1 VRFLCILA
9 ATTALA
15 QDSMRASIE
24 KQQAALAIQR
34 ESVRKQAT
42 TASVR
47 LMPWNPAPA
56 MPQADCDP
64 VSDPIVA
71 PLIDSAAKAEKL
83 EPKLLRAVIEQE
95 SGFHA
100 CAVSAAGA
108 MGLMQLMP
116 STVQQLDVRDPFD
129 PKQSVDAG
137 AKFLK
142 QLLDR
147 YKGDLPLA
155 LGAYNAGP
163 TTVDQAGGIPEIP
176 ETRNYVDSILQ
187 KLGLTR
193 TAPPN
198 TPTPKPTGN

>member
-1 VRFLCILA
+1 
-9 ATTALA
+9 
-15 QDSMRASIE
+15 MRASIE
-24 KQQAALAIQR
+24 KQQAALAVQR

-42 TASVR
+42 TASVWM
-47 LMPWNPAPA
+47 LPWNPAPA
-56 MPQADCDP
+56 IPQVDCDP
-64 VSDPIVA
+64 VSDPVVA
-71 PLIDSAAKAEKL
+71 PIIESAAKTEKL

-100 CAVSAAGA
+100 CAVSAKGA

-116 STVQQLDVRDPFD
+116 STVQQLDVQDPFD

-163 TTVDQAGGIPEIP
+163 ATVDQAGGVPEIP
-176 ETRNYVDSILQ
+176 ETRSYVDSILQ

-193 TAPPN
+193 TVPPS
-198 TPTPKPTGN
+198 TPKPKPTGN